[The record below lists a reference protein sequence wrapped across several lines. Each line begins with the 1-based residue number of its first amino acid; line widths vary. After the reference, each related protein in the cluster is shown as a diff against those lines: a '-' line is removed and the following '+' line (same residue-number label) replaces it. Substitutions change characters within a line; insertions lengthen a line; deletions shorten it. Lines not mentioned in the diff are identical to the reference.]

1 MSLNQTSH
9 HVSLADLL
17 KDFSDVPDHLNIDVG
32 GMQLDSRKVSQG
44 DLFIVQEAD
53 SALAE
58 RYIRDALSL
67 GACAVLIDET
77 LSIDQEIDHSKIIL
91 VAELKHL
98 IGTLADRFYKAPS
111 QRVSVIGVTGTNGK
125 TSVSNY
131 AASLMSSAGIRSG
144 VIGTLGYGM
153 VGQALTETGYTTPD
167 VVSVHQHLAELEVA
181 GAECVVMEVSSH
193 GLEQGRVDQVQFE
206 GAVFTNLSREHLD
219 YHGSMDQYAAAKCKL
234 FEGRSLKFAVLNG
247 DDQYVEQFK
256 SVLAPSVKAIIYGFS
271 ENHDVHVLH
280 VDYQQ
285 GISALIQTPVGQ
297 LQVNSKLLGH
307 FNLSNLMAVIAIAVA
322 KGLTLRE
329 LQAVDQVVAVP
340 GRMQLLQVNGKP
352 AVIIDYAHTPDA
364 LENALSA
371 LELHCVGDLNVV
383 FGCGGD
389 RDTGKR
395 AEMAAVAEKYAEI
408 IYVTDDNPRSESPEK
423 IVKDI
428 MSGFSDKARVS
439 VIHDRAEAIDRAIE
453 DADQDDWVLIAGK
466 GHETYQEI
474 SGIRLPFSDI
484 QIASEKLGLSSMG
497 GAL

>member
-53 SALAE
+53 PALAE

-256 SVLAPSVKAIIYGFS
+256 SVLAPSVKAISYGFS
-271 ENHDVHVLH
+271 ENHYVHVLH